1 MLQSSS
7 DFARCL
13 QIIVKSVKDKVIES
27 RKKEVKFNLGSGL
40 SNLMRANKKT
50 SHNNYEDQ
58 KIMFSRLQSFSTRK
72 NVQTKTKDEK
82 KSTQTIK
89 KKSQHPYQSIYIIEN
104 GQCHIRPSVYGP
116 EISEETKQVKTK
128 ELSMYLDFSQGSYFG
143 TSTLF
148 KQQSFEYYGDV
159 YAGARD

>member
-1 MLQSSS
+1 MLVHLRIRNYDLVKDENLQMLQSSS

-27 RKKEVKFNLGSGL
+27 RKKEVKFNLGNGL

-72 NVQTKTKDEK
+72 NVETKTKDEK

-89 KKSQHPYQSIYIIEN
+89 KKS
-104 GQCHIRPSVYGP
+104 
-116 EISEETKQVKTK
+116 
-128 ELSMYLDFSQGSYFG
+128 
-143 TSTLF
+143 
-148 KQQSFEYYGDV
+148 
-159 YAGARD
+159 